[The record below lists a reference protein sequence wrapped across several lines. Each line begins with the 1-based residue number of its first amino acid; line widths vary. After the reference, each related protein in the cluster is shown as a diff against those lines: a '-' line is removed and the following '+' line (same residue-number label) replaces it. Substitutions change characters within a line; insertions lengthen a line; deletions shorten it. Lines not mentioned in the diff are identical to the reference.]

1 MKVTI
6 IGGAGVRVPLLTGGL
21 ARSDLRISQIDLY
34 DIDQERQAVI
44 ADLAQR
50 MAPGVR
56 VTSAGTPEAAIAG
69 ADFVITSIRMGG
81 AAQRAKDEAACIALG
96 TIGQETIGPTGF
108 AMAVRTI
115 PTMVEYGRL
124 VARLAPRAWMINF
137 SNPVSLITQGVH
149 QETDARLIGICDTPM
164 EMFEDAAHALGL
176 PATACGYDYFGLNH
190 LGWLRDVLFEGKGE
204 LHRIWDDEKRLQSA
218 YRSPL
223 FETERLREL
232 RLLPTEYLYY
242 YYRPDVALAN
252 MKRSGSSRGQAVA
265 KLTDEFFRGLTPSG
279 DRSEGSDPHAE
290 SRTESEGS
298 DPYAG
303 ARKGQTPSGSS
314 AGSDPLATY
323 QQYLAARDGS
333 YMQIETGASTPRIK
347 PDWAEL
353 SGYDRIALMTMRAI
367 VHNQGAIIPLDVANR
382 GTLPF
387 LEDEDIVEVPCR
399 VDKDGP
405 VPQVVAPIPDHPREL
420 IERVKIYER
429 ATVKAALTGD
439 RAQLV
444 DALAL
449 NPLVSSREQ
458 SAHLVAA
465 LLD

>member
-34 DIDQERQAVI
+34 DIDQDRQAVI
-44 ADLAQR
+44 ADLSQR
-50 MAPGVR
+50 MAGGVR
-56 VTSAGTPEAAIAG
+56 VTSAATPEAAIEG
-69 ADFVITSIRMGG
+69 ADFVITSIRVGG

-96 TIGQETIGPTGF
+96 SIGQETIGPTGF

-115 PTMVEYGRL
+115 PIMAEYGRL

-137 SNPVSLITQGVH
+137 SNPVSLITQAVH

-176 PATACGYDYFGLNH
+176 PASVCAYDYFGLNH

-204 LHRIWDDEKRLQSA
+204 LHRIWEDETRLQSA

-232 RLLPTEYLYY
+232 KLLPTEYLYY

-252 MKRSGSSRGQAVA
+252 MKRAGSSRGQAVA
-265 KLTDEFFRGLTPSG
+265 KLTDEFFRGLTLSG
-279 DRSEGSDPHAE
+279 NR
-290 SRTESEGS
+290 
-298 DPYAG
+298 
-303 ARKGQTPSGSS
+303 S
-314 AGSDPLATY
+314 AGSDPDVRARESSVGSDPLAAY

-367 VHNQGAIIPLDVANR
+367 VHDQGAIIPLDVANR

-387 LEDEDIVEVPCR
+387 LQDEDIVEVPCR

-405 VPQVVAPIPDHPREL
+405 VPQPVAPIPDHPREL
-420 IERVKIYER
+420 IERVKAYER
-429 ATVKAALTGD
+429 ATVRAALTGD
-439 RAQLV
+439 RTQLV

-449 NPLVSSREQ
+449 NPLVGSREQ
-458 SAHLVAA
+458 SARLVAA

>member
-1 MKVTI
+1 MKIAI
-6 IGGAGVRVPLLTGGL
+6 IGGAGVRVPLLANGL
-21 ARSDLRISQIDLY
+21 SRSDLRISEIALY
-34 DIDQERQAVI
+34 DLDRIRLVII

-50 MAPGVR
+50 MAGGVR
-56 VTSAGTPEAAIAG
+56 VTCAATAAAAIEG
-69 ADFVITSIRMGG
+69 ADFVITSIRVGG
-81 AAQRAKDEAACIALG
+81 AAQRAKDEAACIALDS
-96 TIGQETIGPTGF
+96 IGQETVGPAGF

-115 PTMVEYGRL
+115 PAMVEYGRL

-137 SNPVSLITQGVH
+137 SNPVSLITQAVH

-176 PATACGYDYFGLNH
+176 PASVCSYDYFGLNH

-204 LHRIWDDEKRLQSA
+204 LHRIWNDEARLKSA

-223 FETERLREL
+223 FEPERLQRL
-232 RLLPTEYLYY
+232 KLLPTEYLYY
-242 YYRPDVALAN
+242 YYRPEVALAN
-252 MKRSGSSRGQAVA
+252 MKRAGSGRGAAVA
-265 KLTDEFFRGLTPSG
+265 KLTEEFFRGLTPSG
-279 DRSEGSDPHAE
+279 NGSDGP
-290 SRTESEGS
+290 
-298 DPYAG
+298 DPVTAY
-303 ARKGQTPSGSS
+303 R
-314 AGSDPLATY
+314 D
-323 QQYLAARDGS
+323 YLAARDGS
-333 YMQIETGASTPRIK
+333 YMQIETGTATLRIK

-387 LEDEDIVEVPCR
+387 LDDEDIVEVPCR
-399 VDKDGP
+399 VDKEGP
-405 VPQVVAPIPDHPREL
+405 TPQAVAPIPDHPREL
-420 IERVKIYER
+420 IERVKVYER

-439 RAQLV
+439 REELI

-449 NPLVSSREQ
+449 NPLVTARDQ
-458 SAHLVAA
+458 SAQLVKA

>member
-6 IGGAGVRVPLLTGGL
+6 IGGAGVRVPLLSGGL
-21 ARSDLRISQIDLY
+21 ARSDLRISEIALY
-34 DIDQERQAVI
+34 DIDQDRLRMI
-44 ADLAQR
+44 AGLAQQ
-50 MAPGVR
+50 MAGGVR
-56 VTSAGTPEAAIAG
+56 VTSAATVEAAIEG
-69 ADFVITSIRMGG
+69 ADFVITSIRVGG
-81 AAQRAKDEAACIALG
+81 AAQRARDEAACIALDAV
-96 TIGQETIGPTGF
+96 GQETVGPAGF

-115 PTMVEYGRL
+115 PAMVAYGRL
-124 VARLAPRAWMINF
+124 VARLAPRAWLVNF
-137 SNPVSLITQGVH
+137 SNPVSLITQAVH

-176 PATACGYDYFGLNH
+176 PASVCSYDYFGLNH

-204 LHRIWDDEKRLQSA
+204 LHRIWDSDDRLAAA

-223 FETERLREL
+223 FEPERLRHMK
-232 RLLPTEYLYY
+232 LLPTEYLYY
-242 YYRPDVALAN
+242 YYRPDVALAH
-252 MKRSGSSRGQAVA
+252 MKQAGSSRGQAVA
-265 KLTDEFFRGLTPSG
+265 KLTEEFFSDLRREGASAVAERRGLTPPP
-279 DRSEGSDPHAE
+279 SESLD
-290 SRTESEGS
+290 
-298 DPYAG
+298 
-303 ARKGQTPSGSS
+303 K
-314 AGSDPLATY
+314 Y
-323 QQYLAARDGS
+323 QRYLAARDSS
-333 YMQIETGASTPRIK
+333 YMQIETGVTTPRIK

-405 VPQVVAPIPDHPREL
+405 TPQVVAPVPDHPREL

-458 SAHLVAA
+458 AATLVEA
-465 LLD
+465 LL